1 MSKKKKGAIIT
12 LVVVVICLLG
22 VLAFAVGKK
31 MTTKNNSQTA
41 PRVVNE
47 VQPKKSEVQK
57 KSANGAS
64 NGLENNL
71 DDTDYYVLA
80 TIKGFNMNPPHVQI
94 SLNSLN
100 QDAQKWTVQGDCFR
114 LGQQNDGKM
123 GVIPNGNGAGYE
135 FISIDKDSV
144 TVAHMGGG
152 KDDADNHWI
161 SQTFSKKE
169 LVNEY
174 LKSTNDVNLL
184 KQTVSSLNKNNDTYK
199 ASVAQQKSEE
209 NVDTTNLTTEQL
221 ENWVFRSVMQ
231 DLNNEPGQTL
241 KLTPNDQDAFDYMIS
256 TDDDGCVEVNVKQ
269 NPNSAY
275 FKKSKMDPT
284 STYSFGIYRVNGK
297 GELQKMND
305 TRTKWKTVS
314 NTFADPV
321 ENQ

>member
-1 MSKKKKGAIIT
+1 MSKKKKGAMII
-12 LVVVVICLLG
+12 LVVVMICLLG
-22 VLAFAVGKK
+22 VLAFSVGKK

-41 PRVVNE
+41 PKVVNK
-47 VQPKKSEVQK
+47 VQSKKSEAQK
-57 KSANGAS
+57 KSASSAS

-80 TIKGFNMNPPHVQI
+80 TIKGFNMNPPHVRM

-169 LVNEY
+169 LVTEY
-174 LKSTNDVNLL
+174 LKSNNDVNLL
-184 KQTVSSLNKNNDTYK
+184 KQTVASLNRNNDAYK

-209 NVDTTNLTTEQL
+209 NVDTKNLTESQ
-221 ENWVFRSVMQ
+221 
-231 DLNNEPGQTL
+231 
-241 KLTPNDQDAFDYMIS
+241 
-256 TDDDGCVEVNVKQ
+256 
-269 NPNSAY
+269 
-275 FKKSKMDPT
+275 FKKWVAAAYNGNDYHMEFDDQNQYPEIHVYRDNGT
-284 STYSFGIYRVNGK
+284 GNAVIDVTYRVNGDGK
-297 GELQKMND
+297 LQKVTGFDAQPDDGND
-305 TRTKWKTVS
+305 WQDV
-314 NTFADPV
+314 DVPYPGD
-321 ENQ
+321 

>member
-1 MSKKKKGAIIT
+1 MSKKKKGAMII
-12 LVVVVICLLG
+12 LVVVMICLLG
-22 VLAFAVGKK
+22 VLAFSVGKK

-41 PRVVNE
+41 PRVVNK
-47 VQPKKSEVQK
+47 VQSKKSEAQK
-57 KSANGAS
+57 KSASSAP

-80 TIKGFNMNPPHVQI
+80 TIKGFNMNPPHVQM

-100 QDAQKWTVQGDCFR
+100 QDAQKWTVQGNCFR

-152 KDDADNHWI
+152 NNHWI
-161 SQTFSKKE
+161 NQTFSKKE

-174 LKSTNDVNLL
+174 LKSNNDVNLL
-184 KQTVSSLNKNNDTYK
+184 KQTVASLNKNNDAYK

-209 NVDTTNLTTEQL
+209 NVDTKNLTAEQL

-231 DLNNEPGQTL
+231 NLNNEPGQTL

-275 FKKSKMDPT
+275 FKKSKMDPR
-284 STYSFGIYRVNGK
+284 STYSFGIYRVNAK
-297 GELQKMND
+297 GELQEMND

-314 NTFADPV
+314 KTFADPA